1 MRKKEREIKNMV
13 EIESI
18 IQDADVCRIALTD
31 GNTPY
36 IVPMNFGYTGGN
48 ERRIFF
54 HCAPEGRKLEMIRK
68 NNYTCFEMDVAHK
81 VIKGRKA
88 CDFTMK
94 YRSVIGYGYISEIDG
109 LQEKMKGLDCIMSHY
124 SNDKIFTYNQETLEK
139 TTVLCLEISQITGK
153 KC

>member
-1 MRKKEREIKNMV
+1 
-13 EIESI
+13 
-18 IQDADVCRIALTD
+18 
-31 GNTPY
+31 
-36 IVPMNFGYTGGN
+36 MNFGYTGGN

-68 NNYTCFEMDVAHK
+68 NNYTCFEMDFAHK